1 VNPHLAVP
9 PVTVGPPVAAA
20 RRVAVVVHGREQ
32 DPEYMVE
39 HLVARLD
46 APDVAFVLPAAAERS
61 WYPAR
66 YFDPREANEPW
77 LGHALA
83 ALEAAIG
90 DVEPERVV
98 LAGFSQGA
106 CLVADLLG
114 AKPGSLLP
122 SGGVA
127 RAPRPFAGAAIL
139 TGALIGPHPEPAGLD
154 GVPVF
159 MESSR
164 YDEWVALDDV
174 EATAK
179 ALEAA
184 GARVELQVSDDREHR
199 IRDAAVAGVRALL

>member
-9 PVTVGPPVAAA
+9 PVTVGPPVAGA
-20 RRVAVVVHGREQ
+20 RRVAVVVHGRDQ
-32 DPEYMVE
+32 DPEYMLE

-106 CLVADLLG
+106 CLVAELLG
-114 AKPGSLLP
+114 
-122 SGGVA
+122 
-127 RAPRPFAGAAIL
+127 RAPRRCAGAAIL
-139 TGALIGPHPEPAGLD
+139 TGAFIGAHPEPAGLD

-164 YDEWVALDDV
+164 FDEWVALDDV